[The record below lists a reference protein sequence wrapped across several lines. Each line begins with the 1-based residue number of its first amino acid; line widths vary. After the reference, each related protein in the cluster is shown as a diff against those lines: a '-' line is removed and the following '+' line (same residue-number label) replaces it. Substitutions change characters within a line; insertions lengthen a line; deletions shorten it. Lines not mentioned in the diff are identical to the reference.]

1 MHAIDALSCL
11 ILLAMTLAK
20 AVGADSPPG
29 QADVQRT
36 WEPIPGVV
44 ESRMVVYTYKKTPEK
59 ELKLY
64 VHFPEGWKAT
74 DKRAGIVF
82 FFGGG
87 FIGGTPEQF
96 RRAANYF
103 ASRGM
108 IAARADYR
116 VNMGVPVAL
125 EDAKTAVRWMRGHA
139 AELGLDPDRIAGSGG
154 SAGGYLGAATTI
166 IDKYDAPGEDQ
177 KVSSKPNIMVLFN
190 PVVDFTGTGTGKTIS
205 AEESLALSP
214 INHLAK
220 GVPPAILFYGT
231 ADMLLAQAR
240 AFCAKARELGVTAEL
255 FTANGQKHGFFNN
268 PPWTQV
274 TLQKADEFLAKYGYV
289 EGKPTVQVPKGAP
302 VLKAE

>member
-1 MHAIDALSCL
+1 MHATDALSCL
-11 ILLAMTLAK
+11 ILLVMTLAN
-20 AVGADSPPG
+20 AVGADAPPG
-29 QADVQRT
+29 QADVQRK

-87 FIGGTPEQF
+87 FTGGTPEQF

-139 AELGLDPDRIAGSGG
+139 DELGLDPDRIAGSGG

-190 PVVDFTGTGTGKTIS
+190 PVVDRSSKPGNTLS
-205 AEESLALSP
+205 AEDILALSP
-214 INHLAK
+214 VNHLAK

-231 ADMLLAQAR
+231 EDMMLAQGR
-240 AFCAKARELGVTAEL
+240 AYCAKAKELGVTAEL
-255 FTANGQKHGFFNN
+255 FTANGQKHGFFNK

-274 TLQKADEFLAKYGYV
+274 TLQRADEFLAKHGYV
-289 EGKPTVQVPKGAP
+289 EGKPTVQVPEGAP

>member
-1 MHAIDALSCL
+1 MYAIDALSCL

-29 QADVQRT
+29 QADVRRT

-44 ESRMVVYTYKKTPEK
+44 ESRMVDYTYKKTPEK

-82 FFGGG
+82 FFGGA
-87 FIGGTPEQF
+87 FVRGTPEQF

-103 ASRGM
+103 AGRGM
-108 IAARADYR
+108 VAARADYR

-139 AELGLDPDRIAGSGG
+139 DELGLDPDRIAGSGG
-154 SAGGYLGAATTI
+154 SAGGYLGAATTV
-166 IDKYDAPGEDQ
+166 IDKYDAPGEDK

-190 PVVDFTGTGTGKTIS
+190 PVVDFTGTGSGKNLS
-205 AEESLALSP
+205 AEDILALSP
-214 INHLAK
+214 TNHLAK

-231 ADMLLAQAR
+231 KDELLAQAR

-255 FTANGQKHGFFNN
+255 FTANGQQHGFFNK

-274 TLQKADEFLAKYGYV
+274 TLQRADEFLAKYGYV
-289 EGKPTVQVPKGAP
+289 EGKPTVQIPEGAP